1 MTNHVNLKHS
11 IMKYGIIIIIL
22 LSMFQPSR
30 AQRRLN
36 LQECREM
43 AIDYSKQLSIAEQQ
57 KEKAVW
63 TKKEFRANYYPRLS
77 ASGMYFY
84 NQKKQEYKL
93 SGGYLPTY
101 VPDESGSLQPNV
113 IAGADGKPVMGTDG
127 KPVFHEYA
135 FLPDIPITLSL
146 RGVYMAGVQLQQ
158 PIFMGGKVRAAH
170 RAAKIGEE
178 LADENIRL
186 NRSEVLVELEQAYW
200 QYVRVQE
207 LVTVASKYKEV
218 TGELVKN
225 LEDAR
230 DAGMAPLNNVL
241 KAQVKHND
249 ALLQL
254 QQAQHGQTL
263 AGMNLCRL
271 IGLDLN
277 TSLELTDTLSGTITP
292 GILSLPDDL
301 SQRPDYNMLEK
312 QVEMKQKEVNV
323 IRSDF
328 LPQVGV
334 TAGYSYGGGLKLN
347 GDDSHSASFSAMAS
361 VQIPIFNWGE
371 GRNKVR
377 VAKAEEEITRLNKEK
392 LSEMMQLEIAGNRFK
407 VKDAQTRVNLTR
419 SALAQAQ
426 ENLTVSRNQYD
437 VGMETLTN
445 LLEAQAQWQQ
455 AWSDWVDAKAAL
467 RVRETEYLKSLGRLD

>member
-1 MTNHVNLKHS
+1 M
-11 IMKYGIIIIIL
+11 
-22 LSMFQPSR
+22 
-30 AQRRLN
+30 
-36 LQECREM
+36 
-43 AIDYSKQLSIAEQQ
+43 
-57 KEKAVW
+57 
-63 TKKEFRANYYPRLS
+63 
-77 ASGMYFY
+77 
-84 NQKKQEYKL
+84 

-101 VPDESGSLQPNV
+101 VPGESGSLQPNV
-113 IAGADGKPVMGTDG
+113 IVGADGKPVMGTDG

-170 RAAKIGEE
+170 RAAKVGEE

-230 DAGMAPLNNVL
+230 DAGMAPLNDVL

-312 QVEMKQKEVNV
+312 QVEMKQKEVN
-323 IRSDF
+323 ITRSDF

-467 RVRETEYLKSLGRLD
+467 RVCETEYLKSLGKLD

>member
-1 MTNHVNLKHS
+1 
-11 IMKYGIIIIIL
+11 MKYCIIIFIL
-22 LSMFQPSR
+22 LAMYQPSR
-30 AQRRLN
+30 AQQRLN
-36 LQECREM
+36 LQQCRAM
-43 AIDYSKQLSIAEQQ
+43 ALDYSKQLAIADRQ
-57 KEKAVW
+57 KEQAVW
-63 TKKEFRANYYPRLS
+63 TKKEYRANYYPRLS
-77 ASGMYFY
+77 ASGMYLY

-101 VPDESGSLQPNV
+101 VPDAAGKLQPNV
-113 IAGADGKPVMGTDG
+113 IMGADGKPVAGADGT
-127 KPVFHEYA
+127 PLFHEYA

-146 RGVYMAGVQLQQ
+146 GGVYMAGVQLQQ

-170 RAAKIGEE
+170 QAAKFGEE
-178 LADENIRL
+178 LADENVRL

-207 LVTVASKYKEV
+207 LVTVAEKYKEV
-218 TGELVKN
+218 TSELVKN
-225 LEDAR
+225 LEDASA
-230 DAGMAPLNNVL
+230 AGMAPLNDVL
-241 KAQVKHND
+241 KAQVKQND

-254 QQAQHGQTL
+254 QQARHGQTL

-271 IGLDLN
+271 IGLELN
-277 TSLELTDTLSGTITP
+277 TPLELTDSLSGTISP
-292 GILSLPDDL
+292 GILSLPVDL
-301 SQRPDYNMLEK
+301 AQRPDYNMLDK
-312 QVEMKQKEVNV
+312 QVEMKRKEVNV
-323 IRSDF
+323 TRSDF

-361 VQIPIFNWGE
+361 VEIPIFNWGE

-377 VAKAEEEITRLNKEK
+377 VAKAEEEISRLNKEK
-392 LSEMMQLEIAGNRFK
+392 LAEMMQLEISGNRFK
-407 VKDAQTRVNLTR
+407 LTDAQTRVNLTR
-419 SALAQAQ
+419 SALAQTE
-426 ENLTVSRNQYD
+426 ENLKVSRDQYD

-467 RVRETEYLKSLGRLD
+467 RLREAEYLKSIGKLNN

>member
-1 MTNHVNLKHS
+1 
-11 IMKYGIIIIIL
+11 MKYCIIIIIFL
-22 LSMFQPSR
+22 AAFQTSR
-30 AQRRLN
+30 AQQKLD
-36 LQECREM
+36 LKQCRAM
-43 AIDYSKQLSIAEQQ
+43 ALDYSKQLSIAERQ
-57 KEKAVW
+57 KEKAIW
-63 TKKEFRANYYPRLS
+63 TKKEYRANYYPRLS
-77 ASGMYFY
+77 ASGTYFY
-84 NQKKQEYKL
+84 YQKKQEYKL

-101 VPDESGSLQPNV
+101 VPDESGKLQPNV
-113 IAGADGKPVMGTDG
+113 IMGGDGKPVMGTDG
-127 KPVFHEYA
+127 KPLFHEYA
-135 FLPDIPITLSL
+135 FLPDIPITLSM

-158 PIFMGGKVRAAH
+158 PIFMGGKIRAAH
-170 RAAKIGEE
+170 QAAKFGEE

-207 LVTVASKYKEV
+207 LVSVARKYKEV

-230 DAGMAPLNNVL
+230 DAGMAPLNDVL

-254 QQAQHGQTL
+254 QRAQHGRTL

-271 IGLDLN
+271 IGLELN

-292 GILSLPDDL
+292 GILSLPDEL

-312 QVEMKQKEVNV
+312 QVEMKRKEVNV
-323 IRSDF
+323 TRSDF

-334 TAGYSYGGGLKLN
+334 MAGYSYGGGLKLN
-347 GDDSHSASFSAMAS
+347 GDNSNSASFSAMAS

-377 VAKAEEEITRLNKEK
+377 VAKAEEEITRLNKERM
-392 LSEMMQLEIAGNRFK
+392 SEMMQLEISGNRFK
-407 VKDAQTRVNLTR
+407 LSDAQTRVNLTR
-419 SALAQAQ
+419 SALAQAE
-426 ENLTVSRNQYD
+426 ENLKVSRNQYD
-437 VGMETLTN
+437 VGMESLTN

-467 RVRETEYLKSLGRLD
+467 KVCETEYLKSLGKLE

>member
-1 MTNHVNLKHS
+1 V
-11 IMKYGIIIIIL
+11 
-22 LSMFQPSR
+22 
-30 AQRRLN
+30 
-36 LQECREM
+36 
-43 AIDYSKQLSIAEQQ
+43 
-57 KEKAVW
+57 
-63 TKKEFRANYYPRLS
+63 
-77 ASGMYFY
+77 
-84 NQKKQEYKL
+84 
-93 SGGYLPTY
+93 
-101 VPDESGSLQPNV
+101 
-113 IAGADGKPVMGTDG
+113 GADGKPVTGADGT
-127 KPVFHEYA
+127 PLFHEYA

-170 RAAKIGEE
+170 QAAKFGEE
-178 LADENIRL
+178 LADENVRL

-207 LVTVASKYKEV
+207 LVTVAEKYKEV
-218 TGELVKN
+218 TSELVKN

-230 DAGMAPLNNVL
+230 AAGMAPLNDVL
-241 KAQVKHND
+241 KAQVKYND

-254 QQAQHGQTL
+254 QQARHGQTL

-271 IGLDLN
+271 IGLELN
-277 TSLELTDTLSGTITP
+277 TPLELTDSLSGTLSP
-292 GILSLPDDL
+292 GILSLPVDL
-301 SQRPDYNMLEK
+301 AQRPDYNMLDK
-312 QVEMKQKEVNV
+312 QVEMKRKEVNV
-323 IRSDF
+323 TRSDF

-361 VQIPIFNWGE
+361 VEIPIFNWGE

-377 VAKAEEEITRLNKEK
+377 VAKAEEEISRLNKEK
-392 LSEMMQLEIAGNRFK
+392 LAEMMQLEISGNRFK
-407 VKDAQTRVNLTR
+407 LTDAQTRVNLTR
-419 SALAQAQ
+419 SALAQTE
-426 ENLTVSRNQYD
+426 ENLKVSRDQYD

-467 RVRETEYLKSLGRLD
+467 RLREAEYLKSIGKLN